1 METSKVDLFLM
12 TNSRFFNPEAF
23 PYIRKLM
30 EEASEEK
37 SLIAQI
43 TPYKDPYVFLVISI
57 IGGQF
62 GIDRFLLGQTG
73 LGIAKLLTCGGLGI
87 WTIIDWFTIMQMT
100 REENFTNLHRA
111 LLV

>member
-1 METSKVDLFLM
+1 MDPSKVDLFLM

-23 PYIRKLM
+23 PYIRKLL
-30 EEASEEK
+30 EEATDEK
-37 SLIAQI
+37 GMMAQI

-57 IGGQF
+57 VGGHL

-87 WTIIDWFTIMQMT
+87 WTIVDWFTIMHMT
-100 REENFTNLHRA
+100 REENFASLQRA
-111 LLV
+111 LLR